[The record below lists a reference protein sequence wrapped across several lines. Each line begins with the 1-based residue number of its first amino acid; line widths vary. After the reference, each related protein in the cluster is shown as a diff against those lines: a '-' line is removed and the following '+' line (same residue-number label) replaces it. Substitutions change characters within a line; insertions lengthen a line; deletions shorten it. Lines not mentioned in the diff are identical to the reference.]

1 MADRATLEDIKYSG
15 LEAAPV
21 DKTYLNP
28 AAGGLSQFG
37 ENPLAKI
44 DTQAL
49 KKANDVL
56 KSEKK
61 ITSKQHWVRKLFL
74 QYVERYGKKWSALE
88 NYPKQIRQKPAWFDL
103 ALGLF
108 KDSEIS
114 ADDKKRIKEAFNV
127 LWEYRD
133 RSLPERVMSEEEANR
148 QYGTKSPYYIQP
160 EEAPLEQIEP
170 SDELYSGDTQTP
182 QEYIEPII
190 PQTDQEPISQPEEN
204 DFGVRKI
211 VPVGSGDTYLSR
223 YIIPARKTIDVTTA
237 ANPAM
242 KPPQGTFTMGITQT
256 QKESGGSGSG
266 AFSIGKN
273 MFAGLR
279 AADSLKGV
287 MNQPKPNLPVQPVQ
301 VKPNETITVAQQPE
315 MMQRKQKRSLPSV
328 NRNVKD
334 ISIEIKRTRSI
345 ELPKISKQEMPKIS
359 TKNKSKGMDLSFGKN
374 KSMLDLDLGAISLG
388 KKKSGKK
395 SKKQSYGTIKSG
407 KINTSF
413 KVDKGNINTM
423 SRDIKGSVGGVVG
436 GINKL
441 KKQVR
446 GEFKGE
452 NIKSLNLKNIKA
464 KKFTDHKDLN
474 VLKKLK
480 SETHSQISREA
491 LECKM
496 IPKLREQCDRVF
508 TKNHVTNEVSKFRH
522 EFKDIGKMVPTVRGD
537 KAKLTEVSML
547 GNSITHGVDGA
558 QVADVRAM
566 YKNSGSTKQMSIGR
580 MEYDYSFVTGKKR
593 PKPTMFTEDEEEE
606 Y

>member
-1 MADRATLEDIKYSG
+1 MADRATLEDIKYGG
-15 LEAAPV
+15 LESAPA
-21 DKTYLNP
+21 DKSYLNP

-44 DTQAL
+44 DFKALINANEVL
-49 KKANDVL
+49 KK
-56 KSEKK
+56 EKK
-61 ITSKQHWVRKLFL
+61 LSQKQYWVRRLFL
-74 QYVERYGKKWSALE
+74 QYCLHYSIKWSALE

-114 ADDKKRIKEAFNV
+114 AENKKTIKEVFNA

-148 QYGTKSPYYIQP
+148 QYGTRSPYYIQP
-160 EEAPLEQIEP
+160 EEPLDQVE
-170 SDELYSGDTQTP
+170 STDELYSGDAQAP
-182 QEYIEPII
+182 QVYTEPLMS
-190 PQTDQEPISQPEEN
+190 PSISEQSVQQPESDN
-204 DFGVRKI
+204 DYGIISMK
-211 VPVGSGDTYLSR
+211 PKNDLSLSR
-223 YIIPARKTIDVTTA
+223 YIVPVRKTVDATSQ
-237 ANPAM
+237 ANPTM
-242 KPPQGTFTMGITQT
+242 KPPQGGFTMGITQQ

-273 MFAGLR
+273 MFAGLNT
-279 AADSLKGV
+279 AGSLKGV
-287 MNQPKPNLPVQPVQ
+287 MNQSKPTLPVQPVQ
-301 VKPNETITVAQQPE
+301 VRPDETITVAQQPQV
-315 MMQRKQKRSLPSV
+315 MQRKQKKSLPSV
-328 NRNVKD
+328 NRNIKD
-334 ISIEIKRTRSI
+334 ISLEIKRTRSI
-345 ELPKISKQEMPKIS
+345 ELPKISKQDMPKIS
-359 TKNKSKGMDLSFGKN
+359 AKNKSKGMDLSFGKN
-374 KSMLDLDLGAISLG
+374 KSMLNLDLGAISLG

-395 SKKQSYGTIKSG
+395 LKKQSYGTIKSG

-452 NIKSLNLKNIKA
+452 SVKSLNLKNIKS

-496 IPKLREQCDRVF
+496 IPRLREQCDKVF

-593 PKPTMFTEDEEEE
+593 PKPTMFTDDVEEE